1 MNEKIITNII
11 EDLNKG
17 NVVCLHGV
25 NSDCIAD
32 FIVTKIGGDFECDVL
47 TCNVN
52 DDFEEKY
59 LQYLSKGNPTI
70 LILKNITIKDF
81 LKCHYRIVL
90 NYEGHIVGY
99 VRPVR

>member
-17 NVVCLHGV
+17 NVVCLQGA

-47 TCNVN
+47 TLYVN

-59 LQYLSKGNPTI
+59 LQYLNKGTPAI

-90 NYEGHIVGY
+90 NYKGYIEGY